1 MRKKFCLFFLCLM
14 LFVAVA
20 PMAAFA
26 TASSSGF
33 KFETTLTTLSDSLK
47 GPVARSI
54 ALIGIVVGACGAIWG
69 AEFGQTARMLFGII
83 LVIGILCFADSIL
96 TMMGVTSG
104 AMLF

>member
-14 LFVAVA
+14 LFVSIA

-26 TASSSGF
+26 TAGGF
-33 KFETTLTTLSDSLK
+33 KFESTLDKLADSLS
-47 GPVARSI
+47 GPVARAI

-69 AEFGQTARMLFGII
+69 AEFGQTARTLFGLI
-83 LVIGILCFADSIL
+83 LVIGILCFASNLL
-96 TMMGVTSG
+96 TTMGVEKG

>member
-1 MRKKFCLFFLCLM
+1 MRKKFYLFLLCLIF
-14 LFVAVA
+14 LVTIA

-26 TASSSGF
+26 TSGGF
-33 KFETTLTTLSDSLK
+33 KFESTLTKLSDSLT

-83 LVIGILCFADSIL
+83 MVIGVLCFASAIL
-96 TMMGVTSG
+96 TSMGVTEG
-104 AMLF
+104 TMLF

>member
-1 MRKKFCLFFLCLM
+1 MRKKFCLFLLCLM
-14 LFVAVA
+14 LLVTVA
-20 PMAAFA
+20 PMTAFA
-26 TASSSGF
+26 TSGGF
-33 KFETTLTTLSDSLK
+33 KFEGTLSKLSDSLS

-96 TMMGVTSG
+96 SMMGVEKG